1 MFQLV
6 TEKDD
11 KNFSLKNIYVAKQ
24 NSTTLLMT
32 RMMKM
37 TGEIFVSGKMVEGK
51 SHYAVKSVARSL
63 RMVMS
68 VSLKNSEW

>member
-51 SHYAVKSVARSL
+51 SHYAVKSVARNL

>member
-1 MFQLV
+1 
-6 TEKDD
+6 
-11 KNFSLKNIYVAKQ
+11 
-24 NSTTLLMT
+24 MT

-37 TGEIFVSGKMVEGK
+37 TGEIFVSGKMFEGRV
-51 SHYAVKSVARSL
+51 HYAVKSVARNL